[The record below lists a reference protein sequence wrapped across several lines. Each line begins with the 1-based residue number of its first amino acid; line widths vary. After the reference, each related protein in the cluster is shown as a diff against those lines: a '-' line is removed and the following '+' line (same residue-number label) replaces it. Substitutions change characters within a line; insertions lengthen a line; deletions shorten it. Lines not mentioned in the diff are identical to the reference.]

1 MSALWTA
8 YLATAPIWAAAEVGL
23 VLACWFEGRG
33 VAAATV
39 GALALWAV
47 AVCAH
52 PGLLVVALG
61 SVAGV
66 TAVAIWSAA
75 RADR

>member
-8 YLATAPIWAAAEVGL
+8 YLATAPIWATAGVGL

-52 PGLLVVALG
+52 PGLLMVAPG